1 MCCAVLKTQHKSEVV
16 SIRKAEKKTFEIASY
31 MFFSNLSVKTF
42 PVTELISDAQ
52 LIITETILIRRV
64 MLAIIIKALKK
75 KEQYVQELAAT
86 LKDST
91 CS

>member
-1 MCCAVLKTQHKSEVV
+1 
-16 SIRKAEKKTFEIASY
+16 

-42 PVTELISDAQ
+42 LVTELISDAQ